1 MRGLLLVSVSLC
13 CIYLKSKSSNCLAFQ
28 PKPVTISPTQKI
40 QQREPSEGRS
50 LDFRTASTSVAQA
63 EQAVRT
69 RTAAATSIMMTKTS
83 EDDQK
88 GNRKELLFKVRTIT
102 AFVTFED
109 SDFDEGAEVLKSK
122 IHDTAGALQAIREK
136 LEEGEGDDGGG
147 YEVQTV
153 RIATNPFPE
162 YLLGN
167 HNNHDDNGNLEIDK
181 AVVRERLKAMDD
193 CLEEHGIAFVSLG
206 PANCPETTKICTEIV
221 GLSSGRFST
230 SVQLPANDVT
240 LARAAAQTV
249 LDNSKLGNPADGGLA
264 NFRFCVA
271 NLRPY
276 VPFFPGAKAA
286 SNKNE
291 SFRIRFAIGLEN
303 GALLKELLLHDA
315 GQTIAN
321 ILPPKKQS
329 SSSTTSKES
338 ANSSSSFAAGFA
350 DAVRPIQTICETF
363 VKHWEDDSS
372 SSASLEYIGL
382 DASFNPSLDDGGSVA
397 AAVEVLKEVPRG
409 FGGAGTIAATAAMT
423 TAIQTL
429 LPGNQEEDGFGFGIK
444 LTGYNGL
451 MLPLCEDQRLAELAS
466 NGKLRM
472 TDLLNVSSVCG
483 VGIDTVPIP
492 GDANIDELAS
502 LYLDVAGLAE
512 RWNKP
517 LSCRVFPVP
526 NKTVGDMTTFDS
538 PFLVNSK
545 VLSLSS

>member
-1 MRGLLLVSVSLC
+1 M
-13 CIYLKSKSSNCLAFQ
+13 
-28 PKPVTISPTQKI
+28 TT
-40 QQREPSEGRS
+40 
-50 LDFRTASTSVAQA
+50 TTTTTTS
-63 EQAVRT
+63 
-69 RTAAATSIMMTKTS
+69 
-83 EDDQK
+83 DDGQK
-88 GNRKELLFKVRTIT
+88 GSRNELFKVRTVT
-102 AFVTFED
+102 AFVTLED
-109 SDFDEGAEVLKSK
+109 SDFDGGAEVLRSK
-122 IHDTAGALQAIREK
+122 IHDTAGAIKAIQEK
-136 LEEGEGDDGGG
+136 LGKGDGDGEGG

-167 HNNHDDNGNLEIDK
+167 NHDDSNGKLRINMD
-181 AVVRERLKAMDD
+181 VVRERLNAMDD

-206 PANCPETTKICTEIV
+206 PANCPQTTKICTEIV
-221 GLSSGRFST
+221 GLASGRFST
-230 SVQLPANDVT
+230 SVQLPANDVA
-240 LARAAAQTV
+240 LARVAAQTV

-271 NLRPY
+271 NLGPY
-276 VPFFPGAKAA
+276 VPFFPGAKSA
-286 SNKNE
+286 SKNDNPDE

-303 GALLKELLLHDA
+303 GALLKDLLLNDA
-315 GQTIAN
+315 GQSIAN
-321 ILPPKKQS
+321 ILPPKEAFSTS
-329 SSSTTSKES
+329 S
-338 ANSSSSFAAGFA
+338 SSSSFAAGFA

-363 VKHWEDDSS
+363 VKRWEDDSS
-372 SSASLEYIGL
+372 SSSTASLEYIGL
-382 DASFNPSLDDGGSVA
+382 DASFNPSLDDEGSVA

-423 TAIQTL
+423 TAIQTR
-429 LPGNQEEDGFGFGIK
+429 LPGNQNEDGFGFGIK

-451 MLPLCEDQRLAELAS
+451 MLPLCEDQRLAQLAS

-483 VGIDTVPIP
+483 VGIDTVPVP
-492 GDANIDELAS
+492 GDANIDELTS